1 MEASCACGHAV
12 RGGFGRAAGRHDA
25 GTVRTA
31 PADPGG
37 VLDRVG
43 GRLGRC
49 GSLVQPELH
58 LHAGSQGRCC
68 YRVAQAR
75 RHPAERRAARG
86 RAQRMG
92 EERRWLDGVGRE
104 RVGGRL
110 LLFDARRRSFPE
122 GRRGLRHLPAQLRDH
137 DLRQRVRPH
146 RGRRLRRA
154 DRAQR
159 LAHAGRE
166 LLFRRRWPRHG
177 RRADRATVREA
188 QRDRARRGDHLPLM
202 TTAGLGG
209 AWALLGLAVARPLA
223 AQLPQADEAFRRGD
237 YRAARAGYERELA
250 ADSLNERALY
260 RLAILDSWDGKLAR
274 SLARF
279 ARLRRLEAKDED
291 IRGARA
297 AAPGDRTAR
306 ELQRLVRAA
315 LRPEARTTVDGA
327 GDSDDNAFVAQEGSL
342 TMPLGGD
349 LRGTVHAGWR
359 HATRL
364 ASDGTSYGGGG
375 YVVAP
380 LGKGAV
386 VRAGLGVR
394 RLVPDVGPARTPV
407 TAQVG
412 LGIRPARYA
421 AASLGYSRTAFDETA
436 LLIERGFVID
446 AVDLSFDVSPS
457 PDWSVS
463 GGGGGAWIADGN
475 RRYSAGAA
483 GLARGL
489 PGRQIGPFARIL
501 GDRTNPSHGY
511 FAPDRFSVIEAR
523 LVYALQ
529 RSRWGARLPG
539 GVGTQQVF
547 KGAPHQT
554 EWHVGAALSRGWGAN
569 NEIAV
574 VGSITNSAGAT
585 STAGVRSEEFRYRA
599 LGLRFTQ
606 GL

>member
-1 MEASCACGHAV
+1 MSA
-12 RGGFGRAAGRHDA
+12 
-25 GTVRTA
+25 
-31 PADPGG
+31 
-37 VLDRVG
+37 L
-43 GRLGRC
+43 
-49 GSLVQPELH
+49 
-58 LHAGSQGRCC
+58 
-68 YRVAQAR
+68 
-75 RHPAERRAARG
+75 
-86 RAQRMG
+86 
-92 EERRWLDGVGRE
+92 
-104 RVGGRL
+104 
-110 LLFDARRRSFPE
+110 
-122 GRRGLRHLPAQLRDH
+122 RRGA
-137 DLRQRVRPH
+137 
-146 RGRRLRRA
+146 A
-154 DRAQR
+154 C
-159 LAHAGRE
+159 
-166 LLFRRRWPRHG
+166 
-177 RRADRATVREA
+177 
-188 QRDRARRGDHLPLM
+188 
-202 TTAGLGG
+202 
-209 AWALLGLAVARPLA
+209 ALLALAAARPLA
-223 AQLPQADEAFRRGD
+223 AQLPEADEAFRRGD
-237 YRAARAGYERELA
+237 YRAARAAYERVLA
-250 ADSLNERALY
+250 GDSLNVRALY

-279 ARLRRLEAKDED
+279 ARLRRLEPQDED
-291 IRGARA
+291 IQVSQAQVLAWSGDTRASEALYDSVLARSPRRADALAGRARAVAWSGDLNRAEHLWRAALDRFPDDPELLIGLAQTLYWEGQPTLAEAYAARARA

-342 TMPLGGD
+342 TTPLGGD

-364 ASDGTSYGGGG
+364 ASDGTSYGAGG

-394 RLVPDVGPARTPV
+394 RLVPDVGPARTPL

-463 GGGGGAWIADGN
+463 GGGGGAWISDGN
-475 RRYSAGAA
+475 RRYSAVAA
-483 GLARGL
+483 VLARVL
-489 PGRQIGPFARIL
+489 PGLQLGPFGRIL
-501 GDRTNPSHGY
+501 GYRTNPSNGY

-529 RSRWGARLPG
+529 RSRWGVRMDG

-554 EWHVGAALSRGWGAN
+554 EWHLGAALSRGWGAN
-569 NEIAV
+569 NEIAL

-585 STAGVRSEEFRYRA
+585 STAGVRSESFRYRA